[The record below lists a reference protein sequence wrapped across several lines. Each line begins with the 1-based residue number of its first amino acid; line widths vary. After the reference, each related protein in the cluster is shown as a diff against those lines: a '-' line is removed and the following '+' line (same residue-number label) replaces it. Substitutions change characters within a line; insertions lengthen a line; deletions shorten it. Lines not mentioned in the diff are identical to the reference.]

1 MGNFV
6 TSTLA
11 SIRLT
16 DLFWGLDSDPLN
28 MLGDNHQRNQVGF
41 CRRMAFIF
49 AETLHNS
56 YKRLLKG
63 V

>member
-1 MGNFV
+1 MGNFI

-16 DLFWGLDSDPLN
+16 DLFWGLDADPLN
-28 MLGDNHQRNQVGF
+28 MLGDNNQTIQQNF

-49 AETLHNS
+49 AETLQNS